1 MPFWLKHISP
11 DYRLIMTFFIALAVV
26 VGPLTLLLILVRWRG
41 GDLER
46 SPREVADILRRFI
59 DGEATGHLADNFISI
74 PIADPALDEI
84 RNRFEQLVE
93 RHPTWQPQ
101 APFPETGIGELSR
114 LVHDAEMLAR

>member
-26 VGPLTLLLILVRWRG
+26 VGLLTLLLILVRWRG

-84 RNRFEQLVE
+84 RNRLSS
-93 RHPTWQPQ
+93 WSS
-101 APFPETGIGELSR
+101 GIPRGNLKR
-114 LVHDAEMLAR
+114 LFLRLALES